1 MTMTGSV
8 MIYRRAIRPLLFG
21 VAGRDAEHIHERVL
35 GGLAW
40 TSRSAALTRAL
51 ALAINLAAGEQPRG
65 MEREVFGLR
74 FPSPIGLAAGFD
86 KNAVAIPALAALG
99 FGFVEVGTVTRHAQ
113 PGNPRPRL
121 FRLGSDEALINRMGF
136 NNDGAEAVARRLAQR
151 RAGGVPVGIS
161 LGKSKVTPLDE
172 AVEDYLGSLEVLYPH
187 GDYFAVNISS
197 PNTPGLRALQERER
211 LDALVAAL
219 VARLRERAAKEGRA
233 APKPLLVKV
242 APDLEESALDDVVE
256 VCLDRGVSGL
266 IAVNTT
272 IARDALSAWVPR
284 TLAEQTGGLSG
295 RPLHARAVEVTRYL
309 HSRAGERLPIIGCG
323 GVFTADD
330 ARRLFDAGASLVQL
344 YTSFIYEGPTIAR
357 RLNREL
363 AIQRKPARIAA
374 RV

>member
-1 MTMTGSV
+1 
-8 MIYRRAIRPLLFG
+8 MIYRRAIRPLFFG
-21 VAGRDAEHIHERVL
+21 VAGRDAETIHGRVL
-35 GGLAW
+35 DGLAW
-40 TSRSAALTRAL
+40 ASRSAALTRAV
-51 ALAINLAAGEQPRG
+51 AVAVNVAAGEQPRG
-65 MEREVFGLR
+65 MEREVFGLQ
-74 FPSPIGLAAGFD
+74 FPNPIGLAAGFD

-99 FGFVEVGTVTRHAQ
+99 FGFVEAGTITRHAQ

-121 FRLGSDEALINRMGF
+121 FRLVSDEALINRMGF
-136 NNDGAEAVARRLAQR
+136 NNEGAEAVAQRLAR
-151 RAGGVPVGIS
+151 RRPGGVPVGIS
-161 LGKSKVTPLDE
+161 LGKSKVTPLDD
-172 AVEDYLGSLEVLYPH
+172 AVEDYLGSLDLLYPH

-197 PNTPGLRALQERER
+197 PNTPGLRALQERAR
-211 LDALVAAL
+211 LDALVMAL
-219 VARLRERAAKEGRA
+219 VARLRERAAAEGRA

-242 APDLEESALDDVVE
+242 APDLDERALDDVVE
-256 VCLDRGVSGL
+256 VCLDRGASGL

-295 RPLHARAVEVTRYL
+295 RPLHARAVEVTRRL
-309 HSRAGERLPIIGCG
+309 RQRAGDRLPIIGCG

-330 ARRLFDAGASLVQL
+330 ARRLFDAGASLIQL

-363 AIQRKPARIAA
+363 ASKRTPARLPA

>member
-1 MTMTGSV
+1 
-8 MIYRRAIRPLLFG
+8 MIYRRAIRPLFFG
-21 VAGRDAEHIHERVL
+21 VAGRDVESIHERVL

-40 TSRSAALTRAL
+40 TSRSAALTRAV
-51 ALAINLAAGEQPRG
+51 ALAVNLAAGEQPRG
-65 MEREVFGLR
+65 MEREIFGLR
-74 FPSPIGLAAGFD
+74 FPNPIGLAAGFD

-121 FRLGSDEALINRMGF
+121 FRLISDAALINRTGF
-136 NNDGAEAVARRLAQR
+136 NNEGAEAVARRLARQR
-151 RAGGVPVGIS
+151 PRGVPVGIS
-161 LGKSKVTPLDE
+161 LGKSKITPLDE
-172 AVEDYLGSLEVLYPH
+172 AVADYLGSLDLLYPH

-219 VARLRERAAKEGRA
+219 VGRLRERAAQEGRA

-242 APDLEESALDDVVE
+242 APDLEDSALDDVVE

-295 RPLHARAVEVTRYL
+295 RPLHMRAVEVTRRL
-309 HSRAGERLPIIGCG
+309 HQRAGDRLPLIGCG
-323 GVFTADD
+323 GVFAADD
-330 ARRLFDAGASLVQL
+330 ARRLFDAGASLIQL

-357 RLNREL
+357 RLNRAL
-363 AIQRKPARIAA
+363 ASRRQPAR
-374 RV
+374 V